1 MRKIRD
7 YLNMLKMLKE
17 TIPVIWN
24 LIESGNNFDTAMELM
39 DHAFTLINTKL
50 APLQVAKNMKN
61 RITDAE
67 YKS

>member
-1 MRKIRD
+1 MWKIWD

-24 LIESGNNFDTAMELM
+24 LIESGTSFDTAMELM

-50 APLQVAKNMKN
+50 APLNVAKSMKSW
-61 RITDAE
+61 ITDAE